1 MYVCL
6 WVCLSVLLSLS
17 PPSSF
22 EAGFL
27 TEPRTR
33 LEATKPWH
41 SPHLCPLWLW
51 DYRCA
56 CTDTWVLTCM
66 LGFKPGTPCV
76 YSMHTHPLS
85 HLFSS
90 PHFTLLSMIWDR
102 KKLDSHSIGFWIS
115 VVFSLFCM
123 GLTPLLSKEAILIV

>member
-6 WVCLSVLLSLS
+6 WVCLSVLLSRS

-41 SPHLCPLWLW
+41 SPHLCPPWLW
-51 DYRCA
+51 DYR
-56 CTDTWVLTCM
+56 DPLT
-66 LGFKPGTPCV
+66 LGFLHACWDSNPDPHV
-76 YSMHTHPLS
+76 YTVCTLTH
-85 HLFSS
+85 
-90 PHFTLLSMIWDR
+90 
-102 KKLDSHSIGFWIS
+102 
-115 VVFSLFCM
+115 
-123 GLTPLLSKEAILIV
+123 